1 MGPTA
6 PIVRALVERG
16 HEVTVITGQRYR
28 HTFDS
33 LGARTTPLPP
43 EVDFDD
49 TDLDGSIPGRAGLS
63 GLRLA
68 RFDLTRFVEAMP
80 HQLRVVD
87 EELDRSPVDV
97 VLCDPLFLAGMPL
110 VLRPRT
116 ERPRVLAL
124 GFLPLMAPLPAL
136 PPPTNP
142 LASARNAAIRRV
154 ARRFLRPITR
164 LAHEQVRALTGV
176 GTDLLPFDWPT
187 RSEGILQMTAPGF
200 EYPRTTADVPAPI
213 HFVGPTTTS
222 ATTDHPLPPW
232 WEDLDGDRPVV
243 HVTQG
248 TIANADLGQL
258 LEPTIA
264 GLADA
269 DVLVVATTC
278 GGTLSVDPLPDNVRV
293 ADFLPYDELLPR
305 CDVMVTNGGYG
316 GVNHALRYAVPL
328 VCVGASED
336 KRDVAARVTWSG
348 VGVGI
353 SRPSLTPRAARR
365 AVDRVL
371 AGTAY
376 RSRARELADQIAA
389 GPSTDEVV
397 ALICG
402 PDPT

>member
-1 MGPTA
+1 MD
-6 PIVRALVERG
+6 RG

-87 EELDRSPVDV
+87 EELDASPVDV

-116 ERPRVLAL
+116 ERPRALAL

-136 PPPTNP
+136 PPATNP

-164 LAHEQVRALTGV
+164 LAHEQVRALTGA
-176 GTDLLPFDWPT
+176 GTDLLPLDRPA

-200 EYPRTTADVPAPI
+200 EYPRTTAEVPAPI

-222 ATTDHPLPPW
+222 ATT
-232 WEDLDGDRPVV
+232 
-243 HVTQG
+243 
-248 TIANADLGQL
+248 
-258 LEPTIA
+258 
-264 GLADA
+264 
-269 DVLVVATTC
+269 C
-278 GGTLSVDPLPDNVRV
+278 GGTLQMDPLPDNVRV

-305 CDVMVTNGGYG
+305 CDVMFTNGGYG

-353 SRPSLTPRAARR
+353 SRPALSRRAARR
-365 AVDRVL
+365 AVHRVL
-371 AGTAY
+371 GGTAY

-402 PDPT
+402 ADPTRGGPRVAR